1 MLTVYNC
8 IVNEH
13 DLRLVLLA
21 AVVCALASFAA
32 VNLMRYARRS
42 NAPGLWL
49 AVAAVA
55 CGFGIW
61 ATHFIAML
69 AFSPELPQGY
79 DIALA
84 AVSLVMAVVM
94 TGLGGLVAVKSRH
107 AYADLLGGAIVGGG
121 IAAMHFTGMAA
132 FKVEGRIAW
141 DPAFVIAA
149 IALGVLLGAAAMRTA
164 FRAGA
169 GMKGKI
175 AGAALLTLAI
185 CSHHF
190 TAMGAVTILPDPSVS
205 VPATAIASGWLA
217 AGIAFASIVVLLSAL
232 AVAALD
238 MRSRRTAT
246 EMDRMRKL
254 VNAAVEGLVICDGD
268 IIVTANESFSV
279 LSGVGSQALIGASIG
294 AMLPDAHVRGK
305 LAGGHNGVL
314 ETDLRTGKGEL
325 IPVELIAQN
334 IEFGG
339 KRHRAI
345 AIRDLRARKEA
356 EAHISYLAH
365 HDMLTGL
372 PNRRSFAA
380 RLDQL
385 IAATDIRGENRV
397 ALLCLDLDRFKEVND
412 LFGHAAG
419 DEILQK
425 VATTVSRL
433 LGSEDMLAR
442 LGGDEFAIIMPGI
455 SGTAAVS
462 RLAEDILEAL
472 QSESEASPMRSIVSS
487 SIGIAIFPTDGTD
500 RETLL
505 NHADTALYRS
515 KAEGRNTYRFFEA
528 RMGEEAKERR
538 LIEHELRRAVSGGEL
553 KLVYQP
559 QIQIDSGEVIGFEA
573 LLRWHNRR
581 RGDVPPNVFI
591 PIAEESGLIVELGDW
606 VLLEACREAASWDEP
621 LTVAVNVSAVQLHS
635 QEFPHKVHDVLI
647 RTGLPP
653 HRLELEITE
662 TALIKDMNRAL
673 AALRQV
679 KSLGVRVAM
688 DDFGTGYSSLSNIRA
703 FPFDVIKIDRSFIKS
718 VDKNEQAAA
727 IVRAVL
733 GLGRGL
739 GLPVMAEGIETSD
752 ELRFLTDEYCAAGQG
767 FHLGEPAAIEHF
779 DHIVRTGSRFGKR
792 KAAAAAS

>member
-13 DLRLVLLA
+13 DLRLVFLA
-21 AVVCALASFAA
+21 AAVCALASFAA
-32 VNLMRYARRS
+32 VNLLRHARRS
-42 NAPGLWL
+42 SARTLWL
-49 AVAAVA
+49 SVAAVS

-69 AFSPELPQGY
+69 AFSPDLPQGY
-79 DIALA
+79 DITLA
-84 AVSLVMAVVM
+84 ALSLVIAVAM
-94 TGLGGLVAVKSRH
+94 TGLGGLVAVTSRVS
-107 AYADLLGGAIVGGG
+107 YGDLLGGGIVGGG

-132 FKVEGRIAW
+132 FKTTGQIVW
-141 DPAFVIAA
+141 NPAFVVVA
-149 IALGVLLGAAAMRTA
+149 IVLGLVLGAAAMRTA
-164 FRAGA
+164 LLAGG
-169 GMKGKI
+169 GMKSRI

-190 TAMGAVTILPDPSVS
+190 VAMSAISILPDSS
-205 VPATAIASGWLA
+205 IDVPATAIASSWLA
-217 AGIAFASIVVLLSAL
+217 VAIALASIIILMSAL
-232 AVAALD
+232 AGLAVD
-238 MRSRRTAT
+238 MRSRRTAV

-268 IIVTANESFSV
+268 IIITANESFSA
-279 LSGVGSQALIGASIG
+279 LSGIDSPSLIGTSIRSI
-294 AMLPDAHVRGK
+294 LPDPHVRTRLGSD
-305 LAGGHNGVL
+305 HNEVL
-314 ETDLRTGKGEL
+314 EADLIAAGDAL

-339 KRHRAI
+339 RRHRAI
-345 AIRDLRARKEA
+345 AIRDLRARKAA

-372 PNRRSFAA
+372 PNRRSFSA

-385 IAATDIRGENRV
+385 IATMDIRGEKRV
-397 ALLCLDLDRFKEVND
+397 ALLCLDLDRFKEIND

-419 DEILQK
+419 DTILQK
-425 VATTVSRL
+425 VAETISRL
-433 LGSEDMLAR
+433 LDSEDMLAR
-442 LGGDEFAIIMPGI
+442 LGGDEFAIIMPGVT
-455 SGTAAVS
+455 STAAVS
-462 RLAEDILEAL
+462 RLAENILDAL
-472 QSESEASPMRSIVSS
+472 QSENEKSPMRSIVSS
-487 SIGIAIFPTDGTD
+487 SIGIAIYPIDGTD

-505 NHADTALYRS
+505 SHADTALYRS

-528 RMGEEAKERR
+528 KMGEETRERR
-538 LIEHELRRAVSGGEL
+538 LIEHELRQAMSRGEL

-559 QIQIDSGEVIGFEA
+559 QVQIDSGEIIGFEA
-573 LLRWHNRR
+573 LMRWHNRL
-581 RGDVPPNVFI
+581 RGDVPPSIFI
-591 PIAEESGLIVELGDW
+591 PIAEESGLIIQLGDW
-606 VLLEACREAASWDEP
+606 ALLEACREAASWEEP
-621 LTVAVNVSAVQLHS
+621 LTVAVNISGVQLHS
-635 QEFPHKVHDVLI
+635 QGFAQKIHDVLLK
-647 RTGLPP
+647 TGLPP

-673 AALRQV
+673 GTLRQV

-718 VDKNEQAAA
+718 VDKNAQAAA

-739 GLPVMAEGIETSD
+739 GLPVLAEGIETSD
-752 ELRFLTDEYCAAGQG
+752 ELKFLIDEFCTAGQG
-767 FHLGEPAAIEHF
+767 FHLGEPASIEHF
-779 DHIVRTGSRFGKR
+779 DHIVHANSHVGEK
-792 KAAAAAS
+792 KAAAS

>member
-13 DLRLVLLA
+13 DLRLVFLA
-21 AVVCALASFAA
+21 AIVCALASFAA
-32 VNLMRYARRS
+32 VNLLRYARRS
-42 NAPGLWL
+42 NAPTLWL
-49 AVAAVA
+49 SIAAVA

-61 ATHFIAML
+61 STHFIAML
-69 AFSPELPQGY
+69 AFSPNLPQGY
-79 DIALA
+79 NVTLA
-84 AVSLVMAVVM
+84 GLSLVFAVAM
-94 TGLGGLVAVKSRH
+94 TGLGGLVAVKSRYPH
-107 AYADLLGGAIVGGG
+107 GDLLGGAIVGGG

-132 FKVEGRIAW
+132 FKVEGQIAW
-141 DPAFVIAA
+141 DPVFVIAA
-149 IALGVLLGAAAMRTA
+149 IVLGVLLGAAAMRVA
-164 FRAGA
+164 LAAG
-169 GMKGKI
+169 GMKSKL

-190 TAMGAVTILPDPSVS
+190 TAMGAISIMPDSS
-205 VPATAIASGWLA
+205 IKVPVTAIASGWLA
-217 AGIAFASIVVLLSAL
+217 VAIALASVVILISAL

-268 IIVTANESFSV
+268 IIITANESFSV
-279 LSGVGSQALIGASIG
+279 LSGISSQSLIGASIG
-294 AMLPDAHVRGK
+294 QMLSDAHVRSK
-305 LAGGHNGVL
+305 LASGQNEVL
-314 ETDLRTGKGEL
+314 EADLKTVDGEM

-334 IEFGG
+334 IDFGG
-339 KRHRAI
+339 KRHRAV

-385 IAATDIRGENRV
+385 IATTDIRGENRV

-425 VATTVSRL
+425 MATIVSRL
-433 LGSEDMLAR
+433 LSSEDMLAR
-442 LGGDEFAIIMPGI
+442 LGGDEFAIIVPGVT
-455 SGTAAVS
+455 STAAIS
-462 RLAEDILEAL
+462 RLAENILDAL
-472 QSESEASPMRSIVSS
+472 KAENANSPARSVVSS
-487 SIGIAIFPTDGTD
+487 SIGIAIYPEDGAD

-505 NHADTALYRS
+505 SHADTALYRS

-528 RMGEEAKERR
+528 KMGEETKERR
-538 LIEHELRRAVSGGEL
+538 LIEHELRHAISGGEL

-559 QIQIDSGEVIGFEA
+559 QMQIDSGEIIGFEA
-573 LLRWHNRR
+573 LMRWHNRR

-606 VLLEACREAASWDEP
+606 AMLEACREAASWELP
-621 LTVAVNVSAVQLHS
+621 LTVAVNVSVVQLHS
-635 QEFPHKVHDVLI
+635 QDFPQKVHDVLVK
-647 RTGLPP
+647 TGLPP

-673 AALRQV
+673 GTLRQV

-718 VDKNEQAAA
+718 VDKNQQAAA

-739 GLPVMAEGIETSD
+739 GLPVLAEGIETSD
-752 ELRFLTDEYCAAGQG
+752 ELRFLTEEYCSAGQG
-767 FHLGEPAAIEHF
+767 FHLGEPASIEHF
-779 DHIVRTGSRFGKR
+779 DHIVRASRHVREK
-792 KAAAAAS
+792 KIAAL